1 MNGKNIALQGRC
13 LNKMI
18 SDYFTL
24 AFRNIRKRKLRSWL
38 TILGIIISIATIFML
53 ISISL
58 GLQGA
63 VEEQFRLLGTDKFF
77 IQPRGQIAGP
87 GTESAASL
95 TLADA
100 NTIEKVSGVKDL
112 SYFVAHNVEVVFS
125 DQKRFTLSIG
135 FPFDKAKVFKEIG
148 AYKAEEGRILEKGDL
163 GKVMIGSHYKHNNFF
178 ERPVRVS
185 DSLEINGEK
194 FKVKGI
200 LEPIGNP
207 SDDRMIY
214 MSIEDFLVLFPE
226 KIDIDQIIVQID
238 NGEDINEVIKRVD
251 KKLKSTRNVD
261 EKNRDF
267 IILSPEELLASFGVI
282 LNIITAFLFG
292 VAAISLL
299 VGGIG
304 IANTM
309 YTSVLERTKEIGTMK
324 AIGAKNSDILL
335 IFLIE
340 SGLLGLIGGIFGVIL
355 GVAVSKSIEY
365 IAIHQLAT
373 TLLRAALPLSLII
386 GCLVFAFLSGAISGI
401 WPAWRASKLKAVDAL
416 RYE

>member
-1 MNGKNIALQGRC
+1 
-13 LNKMI
+13 MI

-24 AFRNIRKRKLRSWL
+24 AFRNLRKRRLRSWL

-87 GTESAASL
+87 GTESASAL
-95 TLADA
+95 TLNDI

-125 DQKRFTLSIG
+125 SQKRFTLSIG
-135 FPFDKAKVFKEIG
+135 FPFDKAKVFEEIE
-148 AYKAEEGRILEKGDL
+148 AYKAEEGRILEDGDF

-178 ERPVRVS
+178 KEPVRAG
-185 DSLEINGEK
+185 DSLEINGKK

-214 MSIEDFLVLFPE
+214 MSIEDFKELFPE
-226 KIDIDQIIVQID
+226 KKDIDQIIVQID
-238 NGEDINEVIKRVD
+238 EGEDINEIIKRVN
-251 KKLKSTRNVD
+251 KRLLSTRDVD
-261 EKNRDF
+261 ERNRDF
-267 IILSPEELLASFGVI
+267 IILSPEELLASFGAI

-292 VAAISLL
+292 IAAISLL

-309 YTSVLERTKEIGTMK
+309 FTSVLERTREIGTMK
-324 AIGAKNSDILL
+324 AVGAQNKDILL

-355 GVAVSKSIEY
+355 GIAVSKTIEY
-365 IAIHQLAT
+365 IAITQLAT
-373 TLLRAALPLSLII
+373 TLLKAAVPGYLII
-386 GCLVFAFLSGAISGI
+386 GCLLFAFLAGSISGI

>member
-1 MNGKNIALQGRC
+1 
-13 LNKMI
+13 MI
-18 SDYFTL
+18 TDYFIL
-24 AFRNIRKRKLRSWL
+24 AIRNIRKRKLRSWL

-95 TLADA
+95 SLSDVNA
-100 NTIEKVSGVKDL
+100 IEKVPGVKDL

-125 DQKRFTLSIG
+125 DQKRFTLAIG
-135 FPFDKAKVFKEIG
+135 FPFDKSKVFDEIES
-148 AYKAEEGRILEKGDL
+148 YKAEDGSILKKGDE
-163 GKVMIGSHYKHNNFF
+163 GKVMIGSHYKHNNIFK
-178 ERPVRVS
+178 RPVRVG
-185 DSLEINGEK
+185 DNLEINKKK
-194 FKVKGI
+194 FKIKGI

-214 MSIEDFLVLFPE
+214 MSIKDFLILFPE
-226 KIDIDQIIVQID
+226 KENVVDQIIVQID
-238 NGEDINEVIKRVD
+238 EGEDINEVIKKVD
-251 KKLKSTRNVD
+251 KKLRDERKVDRNN
-261 EKNRDF
+261 KDF
-267 IILSPEELLASFGVI
+267 IILSPEELLASFGSI

-304 IANTM
+304 IANTLF
-309 YTSVLERTKEIGTMK
+309 TSVLERTREIGTMK
-324 AIGAKNSDILL
+324 AVGARNRDILL

-340 SGLLGLIGGIFGVIL
+340 SGLIGAVGGIVGVLL
-355 GVAVSKSIEY
+355 GAGISKSIEI
-365 IAIHQLAT
+365 IAIKQLGT
-373 TLLRAALPLSLII
+373 TLLQAAFPFSLIA
-386 GCLVFAFLSGAISGI
+386 GCIIFAFLAGSISGI
-401 WPAWRASKLKAVDAL
+401 WPAYRASKLRAVDAL